1 MQDSNLPALL
11 QSRLNAPRIMEV
23 SKVADYCKQKLADH
37 DVHLTPVPLY
47 WSTRQEGH
55 QVGTASSDKCLQFA
69 PGHPGVPEEVHH
81 DVNAG

>member
-47 WSTRQEGH
+47 WSTRQQGH
-55 QVGTASSDKCLQFA
+55 LVGTASSWHVRLVSPHCQ
-69 PGHPGVPEEVHH
+69 
-81 DVNAG
+81 